1 MMIGDGNMFKLS
13 NIEKMT
19 REERYKLMIN
29 FVTSQMSSENDILA
43 NLSNI
48 SAIIYVML
56 DDINWSGF
64 YLKRGDELVL
74 GPFQGKPACNRI
86 KIGNGVCGTAAKL
99 RKIQIVENVQE
110 FPGHIACDC
119 ESKSEIVI
127 PIIKNDELYGVLDI
141 DSPILNR
148 FSDLEEKY
156 LVKLVDKLVEYMK

>member
-29 FVTSQMSSENDILA
+29 FVTSQISSENDILA

-48 SAIIYVML
+48 SAIIYVMI

>member
-1 MMIGDGNMFKLS
+1 MMIGDGNMFKFS

-86 KIGNGVCGTAAKL
+86 KIGHGVCGTAAKL
-99 RKIQIVENVQE
+99 RKIQRVENVEE

-141 DSPILNR
+141 DSPFLKR
-148 FSDLEEKY
+148 FLDLEEKY
-156 LVKLVDKLVEYMK
+156 LVKLVDKLEEYMK